1 MKKDKYFT
9 IENRAAKTAEWKEIL
24 SEYYTKKK
32 KFQFDFESTA
42 LFVIDMQEY
51 FLSSSSHAYLPAAEA
66 IIEPVKKLQQAFQEK
81 SSIIYFTQYGLHPDV
96 SDTNMMKR
104 WWKGSLTTDDPLY
117 AISSKFDLTDVS
129 IQEKDTY
136 DAFAC
141 SNLALVLNKLG
152 YDKIVITGVTT
163 HLCCDSTARN
173 AFDYG
178 LEVYM
183 VIDCMA
189 TYTEELH
196 LNTLKAASHGY
207 GIPITSDEILEL
219 M

>member
-1 MKKDKYFT
+1 MKKDKYLT
-9 IENRAAKTAEWKEIL
+9 IKNRVEKTAEWKEIL
-24 SEYYTKKK
+24 SEYYSKKK
-32 KFQFDFESTA
+32 KFQFDFERTA

-51 FLSSSSHAYLPAAEA
+51 FLNPSSHAYLPAAEA
-66 IIEPVKKLQQAFQEK
+66 IYEPIKKIQQAFQEK
-81 SSIIYFTQYGLHPDV
+81 SKVVYFTQYGLSPDV
-96 SDTNMMKR
+96 PDNDMRKR
-104 WWKGSLTTDDPLY
+104 WWKGSITKNDPLY
-117 AISSKFDLTDVS
+117 AISPEFDLTDVS
-129 IQEKDTY
+129 IHEKDTY

-141 SNLALVLNKLG
+141 SNLALVLDKLG
-152 YDKIVITGVTT
+152 CDKIVITGVTT

-178 LEVYM
+178 FEVYM
-183 VIDCMA
+183 VIDGMA

-207 GIPITSDEILEL
+207 GIPITSEEILEK